1 MRLHRRHAEMGL
13 RGTYADMRGTYAD
26 MCPAAAQ
33 GYRGWRYGYVDASTR
48 MDNTSVFYE
57 FVWNPS
63 PENNQIADGK
73 WTPGEVRHALTVP
86 IGRAHCPLSRD
97 PYPNG
102 HRLCRG
108 AATRCSSLSSHFAAT
123 RAQGVLRGCACHQAR
138 SHGGAAHSMRLTQ
151 RARACAGH

>member
-63 PENNQIADGK
+63 PENNQIGRQVDARGGAPCPDRTHRSG
-73 WTPGEVRHALTVP
+73 AL
-86 IGRAHCPLSRD
+86 
-97 PYPNG
+97 
-102 HRLCRG
+102 
-108 AATRCSSLSSHFAAT
+108 SSLT
-123 RAQGVLRGCACHQAR
+123 
-138 SHGGAAHSMRLTQ
+138 
-151 RARACAGH
+151 